1 MLLPQATIDALIV
14 QCRGEIAAVD
24 AYDRALKKF
33 AGQPEESVLLEIRN
47 EHDDAVARLRAII
60 ERDGGKI
67 PHEGGA
73 WGGFANAVHSVAAL
87 VNDEVPLQVLQ
98 KGETVGITGYEKALA
113 DASLSEFHELLG
125 QLRDRCGKH
134 HARLQQLRDHILE
147 TPTRPMTAW

>member
-1 MLLPQATIDALIV
+1 MLLPQATIDALIA

-33 AGQPEESVLLEIRN
+33 AGQPEEPVLLEIRN
-47 EHDDAVARLRAII
+47 EHDDSVARLRAII

-87 VNDEVPLQVLQ
+87 VNDEVPIQVLQ
-98 KGETVGITGYEKALA
+98 KGEQVGISGYEKALA
-113 DASLSEFHELLG
+113 DETLGEFHELLTM
-125 QLRDRCGKH
+125 LRERCDKH
-134 HARLQQLRDHILE
+134 HARLQHIRDHILE

>member
-1 MLLPQATIDALIV
+1 MLLPQPTIDALIA

-33 AGQPEESVLLEIRN
+33 TGQPEEPTLLEIRN
-47 EHDDAVARLRAII
+47 EHDDSVARLRAII

-73 WGGFANAVHSVAAL
+73 WGGFANAIHALTAL

-98 KGETVGITGYEKALA
+98 KGEQVGINGYEKIL
-113 DASLSEFHELLG
+113 DDPTLSEFRATLTLL
-125 QLRDRCGKH
+125 LERCRKH
-134 HARLQQLRDHILE
+134 HARLQELRDHILE